1 MNFTHKNIKQNK
13 QENNKI
19 GTRLI
24 IENLNIHNINN
35 KNIKSLETKFK
46 SKTMVYTM
54 ILTKRGMIKTN
65 KDKFTLY
72 KLKKNKN
79 IDFKNNRLSYKKYII
94 CDFPYEWKKI
104 GQIDTFSNLH
114 CEITIKKQIIESPNS
129 SLKLVL
135 EYYSNKINDCYFIIN
150 DEINRIIENDI
161 RLFIDI
167 LI

>member
-1 MNFTHKNIKQNK
+1 M
-13 QENNKI
+13 
-19 GTRLI
+19 
-24 IENLNIHNINN
+24 
-35 KNIKSLETKFK
+35 
-46 SKTMVYTM
+46 
-54 ILTKRGMIKTN
+54 KTN

-135 EYYSNKINDCYFIIN
+135 EYYSNKLNDCYFIIN